1 MDNKKLSNKHEQ
13 YIAKVLG
20 GKTQIA
26 SGAIPLVG
34 MKGDVVTK
42 DFLIECKATDKPYYN
57 LKRKVY

>member
-26 SGAIPLVG
+26 SGAIP
-34 MKGDVVTK
+34 
-42 DFLIECKATDKPYYN
+42 
-57 LKRKVY
+57 